1 MFMAIRL
8 ALLFATVLLSSAAL
22 AAETKSMPPSRL
34 KEESACTWFS
44 SIDDWQRLDD
54 RNLIVWVSRKQAYH
68 IQLSMPLF
76 GLRSTI
82 SIAFIDHDRDGRLCG
97 YAMDQVVVPHAPIYE
112 SSTILA
118 MTQLDEAGLQQL
130 AEKYKVKL
138 DKRPKSPSVNAEPAE
153 QDSPPEPP
161 RD

>member
-1 MFMAIRL
+1 MSIRI
-8 ALLFATVLLSSAAL
+8 ALLLATTLMTWAAL
-22 AAETKSMPPSRL
+22 ATETKSMPPSRL
-34 KEESACTWFS
+34 KEDSSACTWFS

-76 GLRSTI
+76 GLSSAI

-97 YAMDQVVVPHAPIYE
+97 FAMDQVVVPHAPIYE

-118 MTQLDEAGLQQL
+118 MTKLDDDDIRQL
-130 AEKYKVKL
+130 AERYKIKL
-138 DKRPKSPSVNAEPAE
+138 GKRPKPQSSNAEPAG
-153 QDSPPEPP
+153 QSSPAERP